1 MARLKSGREIELKP
15 LTIRQKFKMRDDAM
29 QMYNKTGLTW
39 SYEYMLDLVE
49 STLGLSDEEVEKQGW
64 TGEELDEC
72 AAEIIKMSQI
82 TEIDKKK

>member
-1 MARLKSGREIELKP
+1 MVKLKSGREVDIKP
-15 LTIRQKFKMRDDAM
+15 LTMRQKFKMRDDAM

-64 TGEELDEC
+64 AGEELDEC